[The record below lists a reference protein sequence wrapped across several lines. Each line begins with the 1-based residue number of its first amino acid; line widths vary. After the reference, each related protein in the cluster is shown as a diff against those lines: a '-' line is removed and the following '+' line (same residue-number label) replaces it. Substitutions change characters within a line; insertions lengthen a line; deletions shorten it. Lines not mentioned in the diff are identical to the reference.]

1 LTRVKSILTTESWQE
16 KYIIPTKYF
25 YERMRLDW
33 EEIKKE
39 GIKGGMGEKEVLDA
53 FIRRIRNRM
62 KRDWDRKI
70 QLRE

>member
-1 LTRVKSILTTESWQE
+1 
-16 KYIIPTKYF
+16 
-25 YERMRLDW
+25 MRLDW

>member
-1 LTRVKSILTTESWQE
+1 
-16 KYIIPTKYF
+16 
-25 YERMRLDW
+25 MRLDW

-53 FIRRIRNRM
+53 FIRRIRIRM